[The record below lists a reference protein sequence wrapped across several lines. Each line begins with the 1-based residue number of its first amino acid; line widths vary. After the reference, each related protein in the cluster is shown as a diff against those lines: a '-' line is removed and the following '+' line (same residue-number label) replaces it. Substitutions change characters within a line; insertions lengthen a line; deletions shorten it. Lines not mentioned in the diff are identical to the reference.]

1 MSKQKNVPAL
11 RFPGFKD
18 FLVDVKIG
26 EVIKRISKPVDVHLE
41 ESYNQIGVRS
51 HGKGIFYKDS
61 VTGKS
66 LGNKR
71 VFWLEEDLFIVN
83 IVFAWEQAVAKTTLN
98 EVGMIASH
106 RFPMYRPLDGILD
119 LDYLLFLFLTN
130 KGKYLLETA
139 SPGGAGRNKTLG
151 QKAFENLTIK
161 IPQLSE
167 QKKVS
172 SFLLKIEKRIEILEQ
187 KEILLKQYKKAIAQ
201 RIFNKQISFKNSK
214 DESFPDWNTV
224 KLNEVLSMPV
234 KIKPEKIDRDKIIT
248 VKLHL
253 KGVRKSN
260 NTKNLSLGA
269 TYYVRSK
276 GQFIY
281 GKQNLFNGSFGIVP
295 PEFDNHLTSAD
306 IPSLDIDRSKIN
318 PNYLMQ
324 FLGRKSYYKK
334 LEAIAIGTGS
344 KRIHEKVLLNL
355 KIDLPSLEEQNRI
368 AFFLDQIDKRIS
380 FVTKQ
385 KMVSK
390 KYKKSI
396 LQNMFL

>member
-1 MSKQKNVPAL
+1 MSKESIVPVL
-11 RFPGFKD
+11 RFPEYKES
-18 FLVDVKIG
+18 LISKKIG
-26 EVIKRISKPVDVHLE
+26 EITDRVSKPVTVNLV

-61 VTGKS
+61 VSGKS

-71 VFWLEEDLFIVN
+71 VFWIEEDLFIVN
-83 IVFAWEQAVAKTTLN
+83 IVFAWEQAVAKTTIN
-98 EVGMIASH
+98 EIGMIASH
-106 RFPMYRPLDGILD
+106 RFPMYRPLKGVLD

-130 KGKYLLETA
+130 KGKYLLEMA

-151 QKAFENLTIK
+151 QKAFENLIIK
-161 IPQLSE
+161 LPQLSE
-167 QKKVS
+167 QEKIS
-172 SFLLKIEKRIEILEQ
+172 SFLLKIEKRIKVLEQ
-187 KEILLKQYKKAIAQ
+187 KEILLKKYKRAITQ
-201 RIFNKQISFKNSK
+201 RIFDKQVRFKNSK
-214 DESFPDWNTV
+214 NESFSDWRTIR
-224 KLNEVLSMPV
+224 LNEVLSMPE
-234 KIKPEKIDRDKIIT
+234 KIKPEVIDRDKIIT

-253 KGVRKSN
+253 KGIRKSK
-260 NTKNLSLGA
+260 NTRNLSLGA
-269 TYYVRSK
+269 TYYIRNK

-281 GKQNLFNGSFGIVP
+281 GKQNLFNGSFGLVP
-295 PEFDNHLTSAD
+295 SEFDNHLTSAD
-306 IPSLDIDRSKIN
+306 IPSLNIDKSKIN

-368 AFFLDQIDKRIS
+368 ELFLGRIDERIS

-385 KMVSK
+385 ILESK
-390 KYKKSI
+390 NYKKSM